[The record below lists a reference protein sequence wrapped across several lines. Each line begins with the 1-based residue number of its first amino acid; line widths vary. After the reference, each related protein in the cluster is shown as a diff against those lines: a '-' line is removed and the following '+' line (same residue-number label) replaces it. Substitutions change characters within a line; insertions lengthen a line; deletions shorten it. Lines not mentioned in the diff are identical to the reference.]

1 MKTKILSLIALVLF
15 SSSVS
20 SSVFAQTTEVK
31 PNTDSNELIWYAVGV
46 NTFPTIKRATLNTE
60 PALQVPT
67 RLFDV
72 RNGNGLTENSVTY
85 PRATYIAFKD
95 NASKDAIID
104 AVCAMGGYQA
114 TIPNPAY
121 GRNVEGSQPT
131 IANPQTKQAFFNKR
145 IEQFLRDNYRAW
157 KTSAAEKAAKATA
170 ETAADVE
177 LPPNQ

>member
-1 MKTKILSLIALVLF
+1 MRFNFRLTDSTQFLVLCSILSVL
-15 SSSVS
+15 
-20 SSVFAQTTEVK
+20 
-31 PNTDSNELIWYAVGV
+31 
-46 NTFPTIKRATLNTE
+46 TFGLYLYPTSA
-60 PALQVPT
+60 QVPT

-72 RNGNGLTENSVTY
+72 RNGNGLVDNGTTY
-85 PRATYIAFKD
+85 TRATYIAFKD

-114 TIPNPAY
+114 TVPNPAY
-121 GRNVEGSQPT
+121 DPNDGSRITFDAALVEGSQPT

-170 ETAADVE
+170 EAAADAE

>member
-1 MKTKILSLIALVLF
+1 MRFKLNHISSLVACLFLSFLTFGLY
-15 SSSVS
+15 VS
-20 SSVFAQTTEVK
+20 HPTT
-31 PNTDSNELIWYAVGV
+31 A
-46 NTFPTIKRATLNTE
+46 
-60 PALQVPT
+60 QVPT

-72 RNGNGLTENSVTY
+72 RNGNGLTEAGTTY
-85 PRATYIAFKD
+85 TRATYIAFKD

-170 ETAADVE
+170 EAAADAE